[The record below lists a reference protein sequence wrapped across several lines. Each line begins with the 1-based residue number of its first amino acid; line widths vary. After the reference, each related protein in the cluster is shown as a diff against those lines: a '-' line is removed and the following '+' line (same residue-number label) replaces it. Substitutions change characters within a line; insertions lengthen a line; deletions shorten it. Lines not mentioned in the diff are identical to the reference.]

1 MSRHS
6 NPILPL
12 TRIVSIVITA
22 ILLSAFIILY
32 LFPGRTE
39 QLFALTIRPDL
50 TPMVMG
56 AGYLAGAYFFIRTI
70 TGQRWHEVA
79 NGFIATTAFSI
90 PMALATLLHLDRFNH
105 SHITFWLWLAT
116 YLAVP
121 VLVPYVYWRN
131 GGNAPNPGNSYG
143 VQLPPFVRLL
153 MGLAGAGELLLGIA
167 MFLFPN
173 WAMSVWPWALT
184 PLTARIIAGWLVLP
198 GVGALLIALDP
209 RWSTARIML
218 EGDLLWVALLLLAVW
233 RGWGDL
239 VPKTWITWLYVGA
252 LGVALTAVLALYFW
266 MEARQTASKIMPLR
280 SSKGV

>member
-1 MSRHS
+1 MNHPP

-12 TRIVSIVITA
+12 TRAVAIVITA

-32 LFPGRTE
+32 LFPSRTE
-39 QLFALTIRPDL
+39 QLFAWTIRPDL

-79 NGFIATTAFSI
+79 NGFIAVTAFSV

-105 SHITFWLWLAT
+105 SHVTFWLWLAT
-116 YLAVP
+116 YLIVP
-121 VLVPYVYWRN
+121 ILVPYVYWRN
-131 GGNAPNPGNSYG
+131 GGNVPSPSNSYG
-143 VQLPPFVRLL
+143 IQLPSFARLL

-173 WAMSVWPWALT
+173 WAISVWPWALT

-198 GVGALLIALDP
+198 GVGALLIAFDP
-209 RWSTARIML
+209 RSSTARIML
-218 EGDLLWVALLLLAVW
+218 EGDLLWVGLLLLAVW

-239 VPKTWITWLYVGA
+239 LPTTWITWLYVGA
-252 LGVALTAVLALYFW
+252 LVMALTAVLALYLW
-266 MEARQTASKIMPLR
+266 MESRQANSKIIPI
-280 SSKGV
+280 SS